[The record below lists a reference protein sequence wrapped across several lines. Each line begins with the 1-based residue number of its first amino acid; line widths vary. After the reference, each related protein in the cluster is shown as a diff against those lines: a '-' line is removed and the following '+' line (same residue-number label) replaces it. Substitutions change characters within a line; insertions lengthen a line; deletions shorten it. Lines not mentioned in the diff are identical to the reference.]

1 MNSSAYDIKN
11 FSPRLFL
18 TRQGKEKVRNYI
30 AFLNEM
36 QREIIGAGKDT
47 ANDTTIPTEEDIDDD
62 LKEFVD
68 ASMAYKHCWNATGH
82 YEYPLRLTPADYRI
96 TVGSFAV

>member
-36 QREIIGAGKDT
+36 QKEIIGAGKDT
-47 ANDTTIPTEEDIDDD
+47 ANDTTIPTEEDIVDD

-68 ASMAYKHCWNATGH
+68 ASIAYRNYWNATDH
-82 YEYPLRLTPADYRI
+82 YKYPLRLTPADY
-96 TVGSFAV
+96 